1 LKIRDFLRL
10 DYESQIRLSLVCFIV
25 LLVLFNFGTEYLF
38 HQTKEA
44 LVRQIRQQLSSTAH
58 SASLVWEGHSRSNL
72 RTNLAEL
79 SFESGVNRISF
90 LSSDGEPLISSRD
103 GRSIQDLHIFHGV
116 KPKQVSLFRTE
127 AGRQKPVKFFSDFY
141 QDSSGCFYLSCY
153 LPLQTSSTQ
162 NPIWVMVEKDVSG
175 FAKIER
181 VSRLNVLARIA
192 GILIAAIVT
201 VLLIRNLLYPYRR
214 MVKKARKEMI
224 IPAWEETKKE
234 GELDLAVGVF
244 EQVIRELKEKEKALQ
259 KLCKETD
266 RRARELAS
274 YNEYILKSM
283 TNGMILCD
291 DEGKI
296 TRMNQPAE
304 RMLGL
309 TQEQVLGKQY
319 EAVFG
324 EASPL
329 RSALGAVPDEGKTC
343 FIPEIELRKRNGASI
358 PLSISS
364 SVVKDDQGKTLGV
377 VLFLAD
383 LTELKKLEEQ
393 VAFRDKMASLG
404 EMSSGLAHELRNSMG
419 TILGFSKLLKKRRED
434 PVSCN
439 LATDG
444 IVNEAM
450 SMESMLQRF
459 LSFTK
464 PLQLEVEKVDLKDII
479 EECYTPITETLR
491 EQNIDFN
498 LESETKPAPTAG
510 DRLLLK
516 QCFQNLIQNSI
527 EAMPN
532 GGELSIQID
541 ERRLASDE
549 TWVVVEISDTGCG
562 IVREDQDKIFNPFFT
577 LREKGTG
584 LGLSLV
590 KKIVTLHDGRI
601 ELDSEPNKG
610 TTFRVYLPLKL
621 VTNLTQ
627 ADSQGKNDTETLVY
641 NHSTNIND
649 NSEDI

>member
-1 LKIRDFLRL
+1 MKIRDFLRF
-10 DYESQIRLSLVCFIV
+10 DYESQIRFSLVCFIV

-58 SASLVWEGHSRSNL
+58 SASLVWEKGSKSAL
-72 RTNLAEL
+72 RTNLAKL
-79 SFESGVNRISF
+79 CFESDINRISF
-90 LSSDGEPLISSRD
+90 LSSDGEPLIFSKA
-103 GRSIQDLHIFHGV
+103 GRSIQDLHIFRGV
-116 KPKQVSLFRTE
+116 KPGQVNLFRAE
-127 AGRQKPVKFFSDFY
+127 GERRQPGRFFSEFY
-141 QDSSGCFYLSCY
+141 QDGSGSSYLSCY
-153 LPLQTSSTQ
+153 LPLDTQ
-162 NPIWVMVEKDVSG
+162 GAKNPIWVMVEKDVSG

-192 GILIAAIVT
+192 GILIAALVT
-201 VLLIRNLLYPYRR
+201 VLLIRNLLRPYRQ
-214 MVKKARKEMI
+214 MVKKAEKEMI
-224 IPAWEETKKE
+224 IPASDKTRKE
-234 GELDLAVGVF
+234 GELDTAVAIF
-244 EQVIRELKEKEKALQ
+244 EQVIKELKEKEKALQ
-259 KLCKETD
+259 MLCKETD
-266 RRARELAS
+266 RKARNLAS

-291 DEGKI
+291 KEGKI
-296 TRMNQPAE
+296 TGMNNPAE

-309 TQEQVLGKQY
+309 TQSQVLGKHY

-324 EASPL
+324 ETSPL
-329 RSALGAVPDEGKTC
+329 CSALGVVPDERGTC

-419 TILGFSKLLKKRRED
+419 TILGFSKLLKKRKED

-479 EECYTPITETLR
+479 EECYTPIMETLR
-491 EQNIDFN
+491 ERNIDFN
-498 LESETKPAPTAG
+498 LESETKPALTAG

-527 EAMPN
+527 EAMPD
-532 GGELSIQID
+532 GGELRIQIG
-541 ERRLASDE
+541 ERQEASGE
-549 TWVVVEISDTGCG
+549 TSVVVEISDTGCG
-562 IVREDQDKIFNPFFT
+562 IAKEEQDKIFNPFFT

-590 KKIVTLHDGRI
+590 KKIVTLHDGKI
-601 ELDSEPNKG
+601 ELKSEPGKG
-610 TTFRVYLPLKL
+610 TNFRIILPSESKLSLTEARSGKTNDLKPQL
-621 VTNLTQ
+621 HT
-627 ADSQGKNDTETLVY
+627 
-641 NHSTNIND
+641 H
-649 NSEDI
+649 

>member
-1 LKIRDFLRL
+1 
-10 DYESQIRLSLVCFIV
+10 
-25 LLVLFNFGTEYLF
+25 
-38 HQTKEA
+38 
-44 LVRQIRQQLSSTAH
+44 
-58 SASLVWEGHSRSNL
+58 
-72 RTNLAEL
+72 
-79 SFESGVNRISF
+79 
-90 LSSDGEPLISSRD
+90 
-103 GRSIQDLHIFHGV
+103 
-116 KPKQVSLFRTE
+116 
-127 AGRQKPVKFFSDFY
+127 
-141 QDSSGCFYLSCY
+141 
-153 LPLQTSSTQ
+153 
-162 NPIWVMVEKDVSG
+162 
-175 FAKIER
+175 
-181 VSRLNVLARIA
+181 
-192 GILIAAIVT
+192 
-201 VLLIRNLLYPYRR
+201 
-214 MVKKARKEMI
+214 MVKKAEKEMI
-224 IPAWEETKKE
+224 IPASDKTRKE
-234 GELDLAVGVF
+234 GELDTAVRIF
-244 EQVIRELKEKEKALQ
+244 EQIIKELKEKEKALQ
-259 KLCKETD
+259 QLCQETD
-266 RRARELAS
+266 RRARDLAS

-304 RMLGL
+304 RILGL
-309 TQEQVLGKQY
+309 TQGQVLGKQY
-319 EAVFG
+319 ETVFG

-329 RSALGAVPDEGKTC
+329 CSALGAVPDEGRTC

-479 EECYTPITETLR
+479 EECYTPITEILR
-491 EQNIDFN
+491 ERNIDFN
-498 LESETKPAPTAG
+498 LESETKPALTTG

-527 EAMPN
+527 EAMPD
-532 GGELSIQID
+532 GGELRIQIG
-541 ERRLASDE
+541 ERQEASGE
-549 TWVVVEISDTGCG
+549 TSVVVEISDTGRG
-562 IVREDQDKIFNPFFT
+562 IAKEDQDKIFNPFFT

-590 KKIVTLHDGRI
+590 KKILALHDGKI
-601 ELDSEPNKG
+601 ELESERGKG
-610 TTFRVYLPLKL
+610 TTFRIILPSESKLSLTEARSGKTDDLKPQL
-621 VTNLTQ
+621 HT
-627 ADSQGKNDTETLVY
+627 
-641 NHSTNIND
+641 H
-649 NSEDI
+649 

>member
-1 LKIRDFLRL
+1 MKVRDFFRL
-10 DYESQIRLSLVCFIV
+10 DYESQIRLSLVCFIL

-44 LVRQIRQQLSSTAH
+44 LEHQIRQQLSSTAH
-58 SASLVWEGHSRSNL
+58 SASLLWERDSKSDL
-72 RTNLAEL
+72 RMNLAKL
-79 SFESGVNRISF
+79 SFESDVNRISF
-90 LSSDGEPLISSRD
+90 LSSDGEPLISSKV
-103 GRSIQDLHIFHGV
+103 GRSIQDLHIFRGV
-116 KPKQVSLFRTE
+116 KPEQVNLFRAE
-127 AGRQKPVKFFSDFY
+127 GRRQRPGKFFSEFY
-141 QDSSGCFYLSCY
+141 QDGSGSSYLSCY
-153 LPLQTSSTQ
+153 LPLDTKGAK
-162 NPIWVMVEKDVSG
+162 NPIWVMVEKNVS
-175 FAKIER
+175 ALTKIEK

-192 GILIAAIVT
+192 GILIAALVT
-201 VLLIRNLLYPYRR
+201 VLLIRNLLRPYQQ
-214 MVKKARKEMI
+214 MVKKAEKEMI
-224 IPAWEETKKE
+224 IPASDKTRKE
-234 GELDLAVGVF
+234 GELDTAVAIF
-244 EQVIRELKEKEKALQ
+244 EQVITELKQKEKALQ
-259 KLCKETD
+259 MLCKETD
-266 RRARELAS
+266 RKARNLAS

-283 TNGMILCD
+283 TNGMILCNK
-291 DEGKI
+291 EGKI
-296 TRMNQPAE
+296 TGMNKPAE

-309 TQEQVLGKQY
+309 AQEQVLGKHY

-329 RSALGAVPDEGKTC
+329 CSALGAVPDEGKTC

-383 LTELKKLEEQ
+383 LTELKKLEER

-491 EQNIDFN
+491 ERNIDFN
-498 LESETKPAPTAG
+498 LESETKPALTAS

-532 GGELSIQID
+532 GGELRIWIG
-541 ERRLASDE
+541 EKEIASGE
-549 TWVVVEISDTGCG
+549 KSTVVEISDTGRG
-562 IVREDQDKIFNPFFT
+562 IAKEDQDKIFNPFFT

-590 KKIVTLHDGRI
+590 KKIVALHDGKI
-601 ELDSEPNKG
+601 EVESKPEKG
-610 TTFRVYLPLKL
+610 TTFRIILPSESKLSLTEARSGKTDDLKPQL
-621 VTNLTQ
+621 HT
-627 ADSQGKNDTETLVY
+627 
-641 NHSTNIND
+641 H
-649 NSEDI
+649 